1 MNTLGATTKTIILKL
16 ASHIL
21 TNTFT
26 QDGLK
31 YTITLDADLVASN
44 VITGYVGGSQVQRTY
59 ATSHAATMTAYAA
72 DIAALAGVKSAS
84 VTSARVI
91 TVYAKDQVS
100 GLSVVGFAVTAG
112 ASQAGVVVAQV
123 DNRIK
128 PGQPV
133 ELMSTGKVAPVTAST
148 ADLTNIG
155 YALDP
160 AQNDPNGNA
169 KDPQQVTIALR
180 GCGMIIKAEFSI
192 VSGLVGP
199 VAYAGFNPVTGYT
212 KVTSTSVTVANQ
224 IGWAL
229 TSGTSIG
236 DVTEVI
242 LK

>member
-1 MNTLGATTKTIILKL
+1 MNTLGNATKTIILKMM
-16 ASHIL
+16 SHII
-21 TNTFT
+21 TNGFT

-91 TVYAKDQVS
+91 TVYATDQVA
-100 GLSVVGFAVTAG
+100 GLSVVGFAVTLG

-123 DNRIK
+123 DNRIR

-133 ELMSTGKVAPVTAST
+133 ELNSAGKLQPVTPAT

-160 AQNDPNGNA
+160 AQNDPNA
-169 KDPQQVTIALR
+169 KVKEPQNVTIALR
-180 GCGMIIKAEFSI
+180 GCGIIIKAEWAI
-192 VSGLVGP
+192 ASGLIGP
-199 VAYAGFNPVTGYT
+199 VAYVSFNAVTGYN
-212 KVTSTSVTVANQ
+212 KITSTSVTVANQ
-224 IGWAL
+224 MGWAL
-229 TSGTSIG
+229 NAGTSIG